1 MAISYAADVSCCVSV
16 LPCCAA
22 ADRVGRVTTGPKS
35 RDHLYTLQVEKSGQF
50 HPEVMLF
57 LEQANRG
64 PGKEQG
70 RTADRGKIPDVSP
83 SVVPVYFT
91 SGIQGIEERM
101 LRGQENPFS
110 MVFVVTVHATE
121 LDGVIVAYTV
131 TEIHDSFPRDAE

>member
-1 MAISYAADVSCCVSV
+1 
-16 LPCCAA
+16 
-22 ADRVGRVTTGPKS
+22 
-35 RDHLYTLQVEKSGQF
+35 
-50 HPEVMLF
+50 MLF